1 MLILGLA
8 SMVLT
13 SCQKQED
20 VSEVTEPA
28 KTYVLADLALS
39 LPASTAPRTRM
50 TTDVTQSNGNF
61 RGIQRLSIIPFTT
74 QGKITST
81 DMPSYY
87 ESNPIV
93 STSWTVPAD
102 RVHHYQKVH
111 LMKGVASFLTYGQAA
126 AVTGGKDVNGSLIPK
141 VDGQSQTAGIMP
153 ERMAVSPANLTF
165 ELEQI
170 YKASA
175 VPAGATAIAKYLTH
189 IARAKGTITNPG
201 TEDEV
206 TVSWKDAEDAWLQL
220 LYMNFINQNDQETNI
235 MPGSARNVK
244 AFVSTLYRRLAAMN
258 YNDGTIEK
266 AIVNDILDRI
276 RNYTGEPIDGEG
288 TELKVTCEGEGTALT
303 VTRLGTYDS
312 YPNNLDL
319 PDGAAAV
326 LWDMTAEENKGAF
339 VPQTVTTLDASIN
352 TINRFAYPPEL
363 YYYSN
368 SRIKTSNTE
377 ILVNDYGRYPS
388 WSDAL
393 ANQYPY
399 DDAVVSGNTKAVA
412 IKEPLQY
419 GVAHLSAT
427 IASTSSSLADAD
439 GNLIDVEYQSKPSF
453 PVTGIIICGQRPVDF
468 EFKVKTTATGETTG
482 DELFIYDRHLNTNT
496 GGTPFYLKFGDPA
509 SSGPFETLALQNEDG
524 KDVTIMLELEN
535 RSDKNFKGEDG
546 IVYKGTKFYLTGQVK
561 LSGGSDTSVSAS
573 EKDDVKKRVFTQDH
587 TTTVT
592 MKVQTL
598 AHAYN
603 VMPNILSGRLA
614 IGVDIKLDWVGTTP
628 TTVILTGEETT
639 NGN

>member
-1 MLILGLA
+1 MLIIGLA

-50 TTDVTQSNGNF
+50 TTDVTQSNGIF
-61 RGIQRLSIIPFTT
+61 RGIQRLSIIPFTK

-87 ESNPIV
+87 ESDPIV
-93 STSWTVPAD
+93 STSWTVPED

-126 AVTGGKDVNGSLIPK
+126 AVTGKGKDVNGSLIPK
-141 VDGQSQTAGIMP
+141 VEGQSQTAGIMP

-165 ELEQI
+165 ELEKI
-170 YKASA
+170 YKEPD
-175 VPAGATAIAKYLTH
+175 VPAGATAIANYLTH
-189 IARAKGTITNPG
+189 IARAEG
-201 TEDEV
+201 
-206 TVSWKDAEDAWLQL
+206 WKDAEDAWLQL
-220 LYMNFINQNDQETNI
+220 LYMNFINQNDQKTNI
-235 MPGSARNVK
+235 LPGSARNVK
-244 AFVSTLYRRLAAMN
+244 AFVTTLYRRLAAMN

-266 AIVNDILDRI
+266 AIVNDILNRI
-276 RNYTGEPIDGEG
+276 TTG
-288 TELKVTCEGEGTALT
+288 VTYEGEGDALT
-303 VTRLGTYDS
+303 VTSLGTYDS
-312 YPNNLDL
+312 YPNDLGL

-326 LWDMTAEENKGAF
+326 LWDMTADGNKGAF
-339 VPQTVTTLDASIN
+339 VPQTVTTLDATIN

-377 ILVNDYGRYPS
+377 ILANDYKLYPQ
-388 WSDAL
+388 WTDVL
-393 ANQYPY
+393 ANLYLY
-399 DDAVVSGNTKAVA
+399 DNAVVSGDTKAVA

-427 IASTSSSLADAD
+427 IASKSSSLPDAD
-439 GNLIDVEYQSKPSF
+439 GNHIEVGATSF
-453 PVTGIIICGQRPVDF
+453 PVTGIIICGQHPVDF

-496 GGTPFYLKFGDPA
+496 GGTPFYLKFGDQA
-509 SSGPFETLALQNEDG
+509 SGPFETLALQNEDG

-561 LSGGSDTSVSAS
+561 LSESSNKS

-603 VMPNILSGRLA
+603 VMPNILSGRLE

>member
-1 MLILGLA
+1 MLIIGLA

-61 RGIQRLSIIPFTT
+61 RGIQRLSIIPFTK

-87 ESNPIV
+87 ESDPIV
-93 STSWTVPAD
+93 NNTNWTVPKNT
-102 RVHHYQKVH
+102 VHHYQKVH

-126 AVTGGKDVNGSLIPK
+126 AVTGGKDINGSLIPK
-141 VDGQSQTAGIMP
+141 VEGQSQTAGIMP

-170 YKASA
+170 YKASD
-175 VPAGATAIAKYLTH
+175 VPAGATAIANYLTH
-189 IARAKGTITNPG
+189 IARAEGKINTGTD
-201 TEDEV
+201 DEV

-235 MPGSARNVK
+235 IPGSARNVK
-244 AFVSTLYRRLAAMN
+244 AFVSTLYRRLVAMN
-258 YNDGTIEK
+258 YNDATIEK
-266 AIVNDILDRI
+266 AIVNDILNRI
-276 RNYTGEPIDGEG
+276 TTG
-288 TELKVTCEGEGTALT
+288 VTYEGEGDALT
-303 VTRLGTYDS
+303 VTSLGTYDS

-326 LWDMTAEENKGAF
+326 LWDMTAEENQGAF
-339 VPQTVTTLDASIN
+339 VPKTVTTLDAPIN

-368 SRIKTSNTE
+368 SKIKTSNTE
-377 ILVNDYGRYPS
+377 IQDNGQYPS
-388 WSDAL
+388 WAKVL
-393 ANQYPY
+393 EQYPY
-399 DDAVVSGNTKAVA
+399 DNAVVSGNTKAVA

-427 IASTSSSLADAD
+427 IASKSSSLPDAD
-439 GNLIDVEYQSKPSF
+439 GNHIEVGATSF

-509 SSGPFETLALQNEDG
+509 SGPFETLALQNEDG

-561 LSGGSDTSVSAS
+561 LSQSSDTGVSAS

-603 VMPNILSGRLA
+603 VMPNILSGRLE

>member
-1 MLILGLA
+1 M
-8 SMVLT
+8 
-13 SCQKQED
+13 
-20 VSEVTEPA
+20 TEPA

-61 RGIQRLSIIPFTT
+61 RGIQRLSIIPFTK

-87 ESNPIV
+87 ESDPIV

-165 ELEQI
+165 ELEKI
-170 YKASA
+170 YKESD
-175 VPAGATAIAKYLTH
+175 VPAGATAIANYLTH
-189 IARAKGTITNPG
+189 IARAEG
-201 TEDEV
+201 
-206 TVSWKDAEDAWLQL
+206 WKDAEDAWLQL

-266 AIVNDILDRI
+266 AIVNDIMDRI
-276 RNYTGEPIDGEG
+276 KNYTGEPIDGEG

-339 VPQTVTTLDASIN
+339 VPQTVTTLDAPIN
-352 TINRFAYPPEL
+352 TINRFAYPSEL

-377 ILVNDYGRYPS
+377 ILVNDYGKYQS

-393 ANQYPY
+393 DNQYPY
-399 DDAVVSGNTKAVA
+399 DDAVVSGDTKAVA

-468 EFKVKTTATGETTG
+468 EFKVKTTAT
-482 DELFIYDRHLNTNT
+482 DELFIYDRHL
-496 GGTPFYLKFGDPA
+496 GGSPYLKFGDPA
-509 SSGPFETLALQNEDG
+509 SGPFVTLPEIWRPGFWSFRNLGAAKRRWKGRNDYAGAEESKWQELQRRG
-524 KDVTIMLELEN
+524 WHCL
-535 RSDKNFKGEDG
+535 
-546 IVYKGTKFYLTGQVK
+546 
-561 LSGGSDTSVSAS
+561 
-573 EKDDVKKRVFTQDH
+573 
-587 TTTVT
+587 
-592 MKVQTL
+592 
-598 AHAYN
+598 
-603 VMPNILSGRLA
+603 
-614 IGVDIKLDWVGTTP
+614 
-628 TTVILTGEETT
+628 
-639 NGN
+639 

>member
-1 MLILGLA
+1 MKRMLIIGLA

-87 ESNPIV
+87 ESDPIV

-165 ELEQI
+165 ELEKI
-170 YKASA
+170 YKESD
-175 VPAGATAIAKYLTH
+175 VPAGATAIANYLTH
-189 IARAKGTITNPG
+189 IARAEG
-201 TEDEV
+201 
-206 TVSWKDAEDAWLQL
+206 WKDAEDAWLQL

-258 YNDGTIEK
+258 YVDGTIEK
-266 AIVNDILDRI
+266 AIVNDIMDRI

-288 TELKVTCEGEGTALT
+288 TELKVTYEGEGTELT
-303 VTRLGTYDS
+303 VTSLGTYDS

-326 LWDMTAEENKGAF
+326 LWDMTEGAF
-339 VPQTVTTLDASIN
+339 VPQTVTTLDALIN
-352 TINRFAYPPEL
+352 TINRFAYPSEL

-377 ILVNDYGRYPS
+377 ILVNDYGIYPS

-399 DDAVVSGNTKAVA
+399 DDAVVSGDTKAVA

-496 GGTPFYLKFGDPA
+496 NGTPFYLNFGDPA
-509 SSGPFETLALQNEDG
+509 SGPFETLALQNEDG

-535 RSDKNFKGEDG
+535 QSGKNFKGEDG
-546 IVYKGTKFYLTGQVK
+546 IVYKGTKFYLTGIIK
-561 LSGGSDTSVSAS
+561 LSESSDTSVSAS

-587 TTTVT
+587 TTTVKMT
-592 MKVQTL
+592 VQTL

-603 VMPNILSGRLA
+603 VMPNILSGRLE

>member
-1 MLILGLA
+1 MLIIGLA

-13 SCQKQED
+13 TCQKQED

-50 TTDVTQSNGNF
+50 TTDVTQSNGIF
-61 RGIQRLSIIPFTT
+61 RGIQRLSIIPFTK

-87 ESNPIV
+87 ESEPIV
-93 STSWTVPAD
+93 NNANWTVPENT
-102 RVHHYQKVH
+102 VHHYQKVH

-141 VDGQSQTAGIMP
+141 VEGQSQTAGIMP

-165 ELEQI
+165 ELEKIYNKEQI
-170 YKASA
+170 
-175 VPAGATAIAKYLTH
+175 PAGATAIANYLTH

-220 LYMNFINQNDQETNI
+220 LYTNFINQNDLGTNII
-235 MPGSARNVK
+235 MPGSAKNVK

-258 YNDGTIEK
+258 YVDGTIEK

-276 RNYTGEPIDGEG
+276 ENYTGEPIDGEG
-288 TELKVTCEGEGTALT
+288 TELKVTCEGEGTELT
-303 VTRLGTYDS
+303 VKSLGTYDR
-312 YPNNLDL
+312 YPNDLDL

-326 LWDMTAEENKGAF
+326 RWDMTEGAF
-339 VPQTVTTLDASIN
+339 VPQTVTTLDAPIN

-427 IASTSSSLADAD
+427 IASKSSSLPDAD

-482 DELFIYDRHLNTNT
+482 DELFIYDRHL
-496 GGTPFYLKFGDPA
+496 GGSPYLKFGDPV
-509 SSGPFETLALQNEDG
+509 SGPFETLALQNEDEE
-524 KDVTIMLELEN
+524 DVTIMLELEN
-535 RSDKNFKGEDG
+535 QSGKNFKGEDG

-561 LSGGSDTSVSAS
+561 LSGGSDTGVSES
-573 EKDDVKKRVFTQDH
+573 ERDDVKKRVFTQDH

>member
-50 TTDVTQSNGNF
+50 TTDVTQSNGIF
-61 RGIQRLSIIPFTT
+61 RGIQRLSIIPFTK

-165 ELEQI
+165 ELEKI
-170 YKASA
+170 YKESD
-175 VPAGATAIAKYLTH
+175 VPAGATAIANYLTH
-189 IARAKGTITNPG
+189 IARAEG
-201 TEDEV
+201 
-206 TVSWKDAEDAWLQL
+206 WKDAEDAWLQL
-220 LYMNFINQNDQETNI
+220 LYMNFINQNDLGTNII

-266 AIVNDILDRI
+266 AIVNDIMDRI
-276 RNYTGEPIDGEG
+276 KNYTGEPIDGEG
-288 TELKVTCEGEGTALT
+288 TELKVTCEGEGDALK
-303 VTRLGTYDS
+303 VTSLGTYDS
-312 YPNNLDL
+312 YPNNLGL

-326 LWDMTAEENKGAF
+326 LWVMTAEENKGAF
-339 VPQTVTTLDASIN
+339 VPQTVTTLDATIN
-352 TINRFAYPPEL
+352 TITRFAYPPEL

-427 IASTSSSLADAD
+427 IASTSSSLRDAD
-439 GNLIDVEYQSKPSF
+439 GNLIEVGSTSF

-535 RSDKNFKGEDG
+535 QSGKNFKGEDG
-546 IVYKGTKFYLTGQVK
+546 IVYKETKFYLTGQVK
-561 LSGGSDTSVSAS
+561 LSEGSDTGVSAS
-573 EKDDVKKRVFTQDH
+573 EKEDVKKRVFTQDH
-587 TTTVT
+587 TTTVKMT
-592 MKVQTL
+592 VQTL

-603 VMPNILSGRLA
+603 VMPNVLSGRLA

>member
-1 MLILGLA
+1 MLIIGLA

-61 RGIQRLSIIPFTT
+61 RGIQRLSIIPFTK

-87 ESNPIV
+87 ESEPIV
-93 STSWTVPAD
+93 STSWTVPENT
-102 RVHHYQKVH
+102 VHHYQKVH

-126 AVTGGKDVNGSLIPK
+126 AVTGGKAVNGSLIPK

-165 ELEQI
+165 ELEKI
-170 YKASA
+170 YKESD
-175 VPAGATAIAKYLTH
+175 VPAGATAIANYLTH
-189 IARAKGTITNPG
+189 IARAEGKITNPETG
-201 TEDEV
+201 GEQ
-206 TVSWKDAEDAWLQL
+206 TVSWKDANDAWLQL
-220 LYMNFINQNDQETNI
+220 LYMNFINQNDLGTNII

-244 AFVSTLYRRLAAMN
+244 AFVSTLYRRLFAMN
-258 YNDGTIEK
+258 YVDGTIEK
-266 AIVNDILDRI
+266 AIVNDILNRI
-276 RNYTGEPIDGEG
+276 TTG
-288 TELKVTCEGEGTALT
+288 VTCEGVGTELT
-303 VTRLGTYDS
+303 VTSLGTYDS
-312 YPNNLDL
+312 YPNDLDL

-326 LWDMTAEENKGAF
+326 LWDMTAEDNQDAF
-339 VPQTVTTLDASIN
+339 VPKTVTTLDAPIN
-352 TINRFAYPPEL
+352 TINRFTYPPEL

-377 ILVNDYGRYPS
+377 ILVNDYGNKS
-388 WSDAL
+388 WTDVL
-393 ANQYPY
+393 DNLYLY
-399 DDAVVSGNTKAVA
+399 DDAVVSGDTKAVA

-427 IASTSSSLADAD
+427 IASTSNSLRDAD

-482 DELFIYDRHLNTNT
+482 DPLFIYDRHLNTNT
-496 GGTPFYLKFGDPA
+496 NGTPFYLKFGAPA
-509 SSGPFETLALQNEDG
+509 SGPFETLALQNEDG

-535 RSDKNFKGEDG
+535 QSGKNFKGEDG
-546 IVYKGTKFYLTGQVK
+546 IVYNGTKFYLTGIIK
-561 LSGGSDTSVSAS
+561 LSESSNKS
-573 EKDDVKKRVFTQDH
+573 EKEDVNKRVFTQDH

-603 VMPNILSGRLA
+603 VMPNILSGRLE

>member
-1 MLILGLA
+1 MLIIGLA

-50 TTDVTQSNGNF
+50 TTDVTQSNGIF
-61 RGIQRLSIIPFTT
+61 RGIQRLSIIPFTK

-87 ESNPIV
+87 ESEPIV
-93 STSWTVPAD
+93 NNANWTVPENT
-102 RVHHYQKVH
+102 VHHYQKVH

-141 VDGQSQTAGIMP
+141 VEGQSQTAGIMP

-165 ELEQI
+165 ELEKI
-170 YKASA
+170 YKESD
-175 VPAGATAIAKYLTH
+175 VPAGATAIANYLTH
-189 IARAKGTITNPG
+189 IARAEGKITNPETG
-201 TEDEV
+201 GEE
-206 TVSWKDAEDAWLQL
+206 TVSWKDANDAWLQL

-244 AFVSTLYRRLAAMN
+244 AFVSTLYRRLALMN
-258 YNDGTIEK
+258 YNDATIEK
-266 AIVNDILDRI
+266 AIVNDILNRI
-276 RNYTGEPIDGEG
+276 TTG
-288 TELKVTCEGEGTALT
+288 VTYEGEGDALT
-303 VTRLGTYDS
+303 VTSLGTYDS

-339 VPQTVTTLDASIN
+339 VPKTVTTLDATIN

-377 ILVNDYGRYPS
+377 ILESDYGTYQS

-399 DDAVVSGNTKAVA
+399 DDAVVSGDTKAVA

-427 IASTSSSLADAD
+427 IASASTSSSLPDAD

-482 DELFIYDRHLNTNT
+482 DELFIYDRHL
-496 GGTPFYLKFGDPA
+496 GGSPYLKFGDPA
-509 SSGPFETLALQNEDG
+509 SGPFETLALQNEDG

-535 RSDKNFKGEDG
+535 QSGKNFKGEDG
-546 IVYKGTKFYLTGQVK
+546 IVYNGTKFYLTGQVK

-603 VMPNILSGRLA
+603 VMPNILSGRLE

>member
-1 MLILGLA
+1 MKRMLIIGLA

-50 TTDVTQSNGNF
+50 TTDVTQSNGIF
-61 RGIQRLSIIPFTT
+61 RGIQRLSIIPFTK

-87 ESNPIV
+87 ESDPIV
-93 STSWTVPAD
+93 NNTNWTVPENT
-102 RVHHYQKVH
+102 VHHYQKVH

-141 VDGQSQTAGIMP
+141 VEGQSQTAGIMP

-165 ELEQI
+165 ELEKI
-170 YKASA
+170 YKEEQI
-175 VPAGATAIAKYLTH
+175 PAGATAIANYLTH
-189 IARAKGTITNPG
+189 IARAEGKITNPETG
-201 TEDEV
+201 GEE
-206 TVSWKDAEDAWLQL
+206 TVSWKDANDAWLQL
-220 LYMNFINQNDQETNI
+220 LYMNFINQNDLGTNII

-244 AFVSTLYRRLAAMN
+244 AFVSTLYRRLALMN
-258 YNDGTIEK
+258 YNDATIEK
-266 AIVNDILDRI
+266 AIVNDIMDRI
-276 RNYTGEPIDGEG
+276 KNYTG
-288 TELKVTCEGEGTALT
+288 VTCEGEGDALK
-303 VTRLGTYDS
+303 VTSLGTYDS

-339 VPQTVTTLDASIN
+339 VPQTVTTLDAPIN

-377 ILVNDYGRYPS
+377 ILANDYKLYPQ
-388 WSDAL
+388 WTDVL
-393 ANQYPY
+393 ANLYPY
-399 DDAVVSGNTKAVA
+399 GDAVVSGNTKAVA

-427 IASTSSSLADAD
+427 IASKSSSLPDAD
-439 GNLIDVEYQSKPSF
+439 GNHIEVGATSF

-468 EFKVKTTATGETTG
+468 EFKVKTTAT
-482 DELFIYDRHLNTNT
+482 ELFIYDRHL
-496 GGTPFYLKFGDPA
+496 GGSPYLKFGDPA
-509 SSGPFETLALQNEDG
+509 SGPFETLALQNEDG

-535 RSDKNFKGEDG
+535 QSGKNFKGEDG
-546 IVYKGTKFYLTGQVK
+546 IVYKGTKFYLIGQVK
-561 LSGGSDTSVSAS
+561 LSGGSDTGVSES
-573 EKDDVKKRVFTQDH
+573 EKEDVKKRVFTQDH

-603 VMPNILSGRLA
+603 VMPNVLSGRLE

-628 TTVILTGEETT
+628 TTVILTGDETT

>member
-1 MLILGLA
+1 MLIIGLA

-13 SCQKQED
+13 SCQKQDD

-50 TTDVTQSNGNF
+50 TTDVTQSNGIF
-61 RGIQRLSIIPFTT
+61 RGIQRLSIIPFTK

-87 ESNPIV
+87 ESDPIV
-93 STSWTVPAD
+93 STSWTVPED

-126 AVTGGKDVNGSLIPK
+126 AVTGGKDINGSLIPK
-141 VDGQSQTAGIMP
+141 VEGQSQTAGIMP

-165 ELEQI
+165 ELEKI
-170 YKASA
+170 YKESD
-175 VPAGATAIAKYLTH
+175 VPAGATAIANYLTH
-189 IARAKGTITNPG
+189 IARAEG
-201 TEDEV
+201 
-206 TVSWKDAEDAWLQL
+206 WKDANDAWLQL
-220 LYMNFINQNDQETNI
+220 LYMNFINQNDQKTNI
-235 MPGSARNVK
+235 LPGSARNVK
-244 AFVSTLYRRLAAMN
+244 AFVTTLYRRLAAMN

-266 AIVNDILDRI
+266 AIVNDIMDRI
-276 RNYTGEPIDGEG
+276 KNYTG
-288 TELKVTCEGEGTALT
+288 VTCEGEGDALK
-303 VTRLGTYDS
+303 VTSLGTYDS

-326 LWDMTAEENKGAF
+326 LWDMTAEENQGAF
-339 VPQTVTTLDASIN
+339 VPKTVTTLDAPIN

-377 ILVNDYGRYPS
+377 ILANDYKLYPQ
-388 WSDAL
+388 WTDVL
-393 ANQYPY
+393 DNLYPY
-399 DDAVVSGNTKAVA
+399 GDAVVSGNTKAVA

-427 IASTSSSLADAD
+427 IASKSSSLPDAD

-509 SSGPFETLALQNEDG
+509 SGPFETLALQNEDG

-573 EKDDVKKRVFTQDH
+573 EKEDVKKRVFTQDH

-603 VMPNILSGRLA
+603 VMPNILSGRLE

>member
-50 TTDVTQSNGNF
+50 TTDVTQSNGIF
-61 RGIQRLSIIPFTT
+61 RGIQRLSIIPFTK

-126 AVTGGKDVNGSLIPK
+126 AVTGGKAVNGSLIPK

-165 ELEQI
+165 ELEKI
-170 YKASA
+170 YKESD
-175 VPAGATAIAKYLTH
+175 VPAGATAIANYLTH
-189 IARAKGTITNPG
+189 IARAEG
-201 TEDEV
+201 
-206 TVSWKDAEDAWLQL
+206 WKDAEDAWLQL
-220 LYMNFINQNDQETNI
+220 LYMNFINQNDLGTNII

-266 AIVNDILDRI
+266 AIVNDIMDRI
-276 RNYTGEPIDGEG
+276 KNYTGEPIDGEG
-288 TELKVTCEGEGTALT
+288 TELKVTCEGEGDALK
-303 VTRLGTYDS
+303 VTSLGTYDS
-312 YPNNLDL
+312 YPNNLGL

-326 LWDMTAEENKGAF
+326 LWVMTAEENKGAF
-339 VPQTVTTLDASIN
+339 VPQTVTTLDATIN
-352 TINRFAYPPEL
+352 TITRFAYPPEL

-427 IASTSSSLADAD
+427 IASTSSSLRDAD
-439 GNLIDVEYQSKPSF
+439 GNLIEVGSTSF

-535 RSDKNFKGEDG
+535 QSGKNFKGEDG
-546 IVYKGTKFYLTGQVK
+546 IVYKETKFYLTGQVK
-561 LSGGSDTSVSAS
+561 LSEGSDTGVSAS
-573 EKDDVKKRVFTQDH
+573 EKEDVKKRVFTQDH
-587 TTTVT
+587 TTTVKMT
-592 MKVQTL
+592 VQTL

-603 VMPNILSGRLA
+603 VMPNVLSGRLA

>member
-1 MLILGLA
+1 
-8 SMVLT
+8 MVLT

-50 TTDVTQSNGNF
+50 TTDVTQSNGIF
-61 RGIQRLSIIPFTT
+61 RGIQRLSIIPFTK

-165 ELEQI
+165 ELEKI
-170 YKASA
+170 YKESD
-175 VPAGATAIAKYLTH
+175 VPAGATAIANYLTH
-189 IARAKGTITNPG
+189 IARAEG
-201 TEDEV
+201 
-206 TVSWKDAEDAWLQL
+206 WKDAEDAWLQL
-220 LYMNFINQNDQETNI
+220 LYMNFINQNDLGTNII

-266 AIVNDILDRI
+266 AIVNDIMDRI
-276 RNYTGEPIDGEG
+276 KNYTGEPIDGEG
-288 TELKVTCEGEGTALT
+288 TELKVTCEGEGDALK
-303 VTRLGTYDS
+303 VTSLGTYDS
-312 YPNNLDL
+312 YPNNLGL

-326 LWDMTAEENKGAF
+326 LWVMTAEENKGAF
-339 VPQTVTTLDASIN
+339 VPQTVTTLDATIN
-352 TINRFAYPPEL
+352 TITRFAYPPEL

-427 IASTSSSLADAD
+427 IASTSSSLRDAD
-439 GNLIDVEYQSKPSF
+439 GNLIEVGSTSF

-535 RSDKNFKGEDG
+535 QSGKNFKGEDG
-546 IVYKGTKFYLTGQVK
+546 IVYKETKFYLTGQVK
-561 LSGGSDTSVSAS
+561 LSEGSDTGVSAS
-573 EKDDVKKRVFTQDH
+573 EKEDVKKRVFTQDH
-587 TTTVT
+587 TTTVKMT
-592 MKVQTL
+592 VQTL

-603 VMPNILSGRLA
+603 VMPNVLSGRLA

>member
-1 MLILGLA
+1 MLIIGLA

-50 TTDVTQSNGNF
+50 TTEVTQTNGNF

-87 ESNPIV
+87 ESEPIV
-93 STSWTVPAD
+93 STSWTVPD
-102 RVHHYQKVH
+102 NTVHHYQKVH

-126 AVTGGKDVNGSLIPK
+126 AVMGGKDVNGSLIPK
-141 VDGQSQTAGIMP
+141 VEGQSQTAGIMP

-165 ELEQI
+165 ELEKI
-170 YKASA
+170 YKESD
-175 VPAGATAIAKYLTH
+175 VPAGATAIANYLTH
-189 IARAKGTITNPG
+189 IARAEGKINPG

-206 TVSWKDAEDAWLQL
+206 TVSWKDANDAWLQL
-220 LYMNFINQNDQETNI
+220 LYTNFINQNDLGTNII

-258 YNDGTIEK
+258 YNDATIEK
-266 AIVNDILDRI
+266 AIVNDILNRI
-276 RNYTGEPIDGEG
+276 TTG
-288 TELKVTCEGEGTALT
+288 VTYEGEGDALT
-303 VTRLGTYDS
+303 VTSLGTYDS
-312 YPNNLDL
+312 YPNDLDL

-326 LWDMTAEENKGAF
+326 LWDMTADGNKGAF

-377 ILVNDYGRYPS
+377 ILESDYGTYQS

-399 DDAVVSGNTKAVA
+399 DDAVVSGDTKAVA

-439 GNLIDVEYQSKPSF
+439 GNHIEVGATSF

-482 DELFIYDRHLNTNT
+482 DELFIYDRHL
-496 GGTPFYLKFGDPA
+496 GGSPYLKFGDSA
-509 SSGPFETLALQNEDG
+509 SGPFETLALQNEDG

-535 RSDKNFKGEDG
+535 QSDKNFKGEDG

-603 VMPNILSGRLA
+603 VMPNVLSGRLE

>member
-1 MLILGLA
+1 MLIIGLA

-50 TTDVTQSNGNF
+50 TSEVTQTNGIF
-61 RGIQRLSIIPFTT
+61 RGIQRLSIIPFTK

-87 ESNPIV
+87 ESEPIV
-93 STSWTVPAD
+93 NNTNWTVPENT
-102 RVHHYQKVH
+102 VHHYQKVH

-141 VDGQSQTAGIMP
+141 VEGQSQTAGIMP

-175 VPAGATAIAKYLTH
+175 VPTGATAIANYLTH
-189 IARAKGTITNPG
+189 IARAEGKITVPETG
-201 TEDEV
+201 GEE

-258 YNDGTIEK
+258 YNDATIEK
-266 AIVNDILDRI
+266 AIVNDIMDRI
-276 RNYTGEPIDGEG
+276 KNYTG
-288 TELKVTCEGEGTALT
+288 VTCGGEGTALT
-303 VTRLGTYDS
+303 VTSLGTYDS

-326 LWDMTAEENKGAF
+326 LWDMTAEENQGAF
-339 VPQTVTTLDASIN
+339 VPKTVTTLDAPIN

-377 ILVNDYGRYPS
+377 ILANDYKLYPQ
-388 WSDAL
+388 WTDVL
-393 ANQYPY
+393 DNLYPY
-399 DDAVVSGNTKAVA
+399 GDAVVSGNTKAVA

-427 IASTSSSLADAD
+427 IASTSSSLPDAD
-439 GNLIDVEYQSKPSF
+439 GNLIEVGATSF

-509 SSGPFETLALQNEDG
+509 SGPFETLALQNEDG

-573 EKDDVKKRVFTQDH
+573 EKEDVKKRVFTQDH

-603 VMPNILSGRLA
+603 VMPNILSGRLE

>member
-1 MLILGLA
+1 MLIIGLA

-50 TTDVTQSNGNF
+50 TTEVTQTNGNF

-87 ESNPIV
+87 ESEPIV
-93 STSWTVPAD
+93 STSWTVPD
-102 RVHHYQKVH
+102 NTVHHYQKVH

-126 AVTGGKDVNGSLIPK
+126 AVMGGKDVNGSLIPK
-141 VDGQSQTAGIMP
+141 VEGQSQTAGIMP

-165 ELEQI
+165 ELEKI
-170 YKASA
+170 YKESD
-175 VPAGATAIAKYLTH
+175 VPAGATAIANYLTH
-189 IARAKGTITNPG
+189 IARAEGKINPG

-206 TVSWKDAEDAWLQL
+206 TVSWKDANDAWLQL
-220 LYMNFINQNDQETNI
+220 LYTNFINQNDLGTNII

-244 AFVSTLYRRLAAMN
+244 AFVSILYRRLAAMN
-258 YNDGTIEK
+258 YNDATIEK
-266 AIVNDILDRI
+266 AIVNDILNRI
-276 RNYTGEPIDGEG
+276 TTG
-288 TELKVTCEGEGTALT
+288 VTYEGEGDALT
-303 VTRLGTYDS
+303 VTSLGTYDS
-312 YPNNLDL
+312 YPNDLDL

-326 LWDMTAEENKGAF
+326 LWDMTADGNKGAF
-339 VPQTVTTLDASIN
+339 VPQTVTTLDAPIN

-393 ANQYPY
+393 AIQYPY
-399 DDAVVSGNTKAVA
+399 DDAVVSGDTKAVA

-439 GNLIDVEYQSKPSF
+439 GNLIEVGATSF

-482 DELFIYDRHLNTNT
+482 DELFIYDRHL
-496 GGTPFYLKFGDPA
+496 GGSPYLKFGDSA
-509 SSGPFETLALQNEDG
+509 SGPFETLALQNEDG

-535 RSDKNFKGEDG
+535 QSDKNFKGEDG

-603 VMPNILSGRLA
+603 VMPNVLSGRLA

>member
-1 MLILGLA
+1 MLIIGLA

-61 RGIQRLSIIPFTT
+61 RGIQRLSIIPFTK

-87 ESNPIV
+87 ESEPIV
-93 STSWTVPAD
+93 NNANWTVPENT
-102 RVHHYQKVH
+102 VHHYQKVH

-126 AVTGGKDVNGSLIPK
+126 AVTGGKDIDGSLIPK
-141 VDGQSQTAGIMP
+141 VEGQSQTAGIMP

-165 ELEQI
+165 ELEKI
-170 YKASA
+170 YKEEQI
-175 VPAGATAIAKYLTH
+175 PAGATAIANYLTH
-189 IARAKGTITNPG
+189 IARAEGKINPG

-206 TVSWKDAEDAWLQL
+206 TVSWKDANDAWLQL
-220 LYMNFINQNDQETNI
+220 LYMNFIYQNDQETNI

-258 YNDGTIEK
+258 YVDGTIEK
-266 AIVNDILDRI
+266 AIVDNILDRI
-276 RNYTGEPIDGEG
+276 TTG
-288 TELKVTCEGEGTALT
+288 VTCEGVGTELM
-303 VTRLGTYDS
+303 VTSLGTYDS

-339 VPQTVTTLDASIN
+339 VPQTVTTLDATIN

-377 ILVNDYGRYPS
+377 ILVNDYGKYPS

-393 ANQYPY
+393 AIQYPY

-427 IASTSSSLADAD
+427 IASTSNSLPDAD
-439 GNLIDVEYQSKPSF
+439 GNLIEVGATSF

-496 GGTPFYLKFGDPA
+496 NGTPFYLKFGDPA
-509 SSGPFETLALQNEDG
+509 SGPFETLALQNEDG

-535 RSDKNFKGEDG
+535 QSGKNFKGEDG

-561 LSGGSDTSVSAS
+561 LSGGSDTGVSES

-603 VMPNILSGRLA
+603 VMPNILSGRLE

>member
-1 MLILGLA
+1 MLIIGLA

-50 TTDVTQSNGNF
+50 TTDVTQSNGIF
-61 RGIQRLSIIPFTT
+61 RGIQRLSIIPFTK

-87 ESNPIV
+87 ESDPIV
-93 STSWTVPAD
+93 STSWTVPED

-126 AVTGGKDVNGSLIPK
+126 AVTGGKDINGSLIPK
-141 VDGQSQTAGIMP
+141 VEGQSQTAGIMP

-165 ELEQI
+165 ELEKI
-170 YKASA
+170 YKESD
-175 VPAGATAIAKYLTH
+175 VPAGATAIANYLTH
-189 IARAKGTITNPG
+189 IARAEG
-201 TEDEV
+201 
-206 TVSWKDAEDAWLQL
+206 WKDANDAWLQL
-220 LYMNFINQNDQETNI
+220 LYMNFINQNDQKTNI
-235 MPGSARNVK
+235 LPGSARNVK
-244 AFVSTLYRRLAAMN
+244 AFVTTLYRRLAAMN

-266 AIVNDILDRI
+266 AIVNDIMDRI
-276 RNYTGEPIDGEG
+276 KNYTG
-288 TELKVTCEGEGTALT
+288 VTCEGEGDALK
-303 VTRLGTYDS
+303 VTSLGTYDS

-326 LWDMTAEENKGAF
+326 HLPDGAAAVLWDMTAEENQRAF
-339 VPQTVTTLDASIN
+339 VPQTVTTLDAPIN

-377 ILVNDYGRYPS
+377 IQDYGTDQS
-388 WSDAL
+388 WSDVL
-393 ANQYPY
+393 ANLYPY
-399 DDAVVSGNTKAVA
+399 DDAVVSGDTKAVA

-427 IASTSSSLADAD
+427 IASTSSSLRDAD

-468 EFKVKTTATGETTG
+468 EFKVKTTATATGGATG
-482 DELFIYDRHLNTNT
+482 DELFIYDRHF
-496 GGTPFYLKFGDPA
+496 GGSPYLKFGDPA
-509 SSGPFETLALQNEDG
+509 SGPFETLALQNEDG

-535 RSDKNFKGEDG
+535 QSGKNFKGEDG
-546 IVYKGTKFYLTGQVK
+546 IVYNGTKFYLTGIIK
-561 LSGGSDTSVSAS
+561 LSESSNKS
-573 EKDDVKKRVFTQDH
+573 EKKDVNKRVFTQDH
-587 TTTVT
+587 TTTVKMT
-592 MKVQTL
+592 VQTL

-603 VMPNILSGRLA
+603 VMPNILSGRLE

>member
-1 MLILGLA
+1 
-8 SMVLT
+8 MVLT

-61 RGIQRLSIIPFTT
+61 RGIQRLSIIPFTK

-87 ESNPIV
+87 ESDPIV
-93 STSWTVPAD
+93 STSWTVPED

-126 AVTGGKDVNGSLIPK
+126 AVTDEKDVNGSLIPK
-141 VDGQSQTAGIMP
+141 VEGQSQTAGIMP

-165 ELEQI
+165 ELEKI
-170 YKASA
+170 YKESD
-175 VPAGATAIAKYLTH
+175 VPTGATAIANYLTH
-189 IARAKGTITNPG
+189 IARAEGKINPD
-201 TEDEV
+201 TEDEE
-206 TVSWKDAEDAWLQL
+206 TISWKDANDAWLQL

-244 AFVSTLYRRLAAMN
+244 AFVTTLYRRLAAMN
-258 YNDGTIEK
+258 YVDGTIEK

-276 RNYTGEPIDGEG
+276 RNYTGVTYEGEG
-288 TELKVTCEGEGTALT
+288 TELT
-303 VTRLGTYDS
+303 VTSLGTNDS

-326 LWDMTAEENKGAF
+326 LWVMTAEENKGAF
-339 VPQTVTTLDASIN
+339 VPQTVTTLDAPIN

-377 ILVNDYGRYPS
+377 ILVNDYGKYQS

-393 ANQYPY
+393 ENQYHY
-399 DDAVVSGNTKAVA
+399 DNAVVGGDTKAVA

-427 IASTSSSLADAD
+427 IASKSSSLPD
-439 GNLIDVEYQSKPSF
+439 SPS
-453 PVTGIIICGQRPVDF
+453 Q
-468 EFKVKTTATGETTG
+468 
-482 DELFIYDRHLNTNT
+482 
-496 GGTPFYLKFGDPA
+496 A
-509 SSGPFETLALQNEDG
+509 SSSVDSTLWISNS
-524 KDVTIMLELEN
+524 
-535 RSDKNFKGEDG
+535 RSRRR
-546 IVYKGTKFYLTGQVK
+546 QRVK
-561 LSGGSDTSVSAS
+561 LRAMNCLY
-573 EKDDVKKRVFTQDH
+573 
-587 TTTVT
+587 TT
-592 MKVQTL
+592 
-598 AHAYN
+598 
-603 VMPNILSGRLA
+603 
-614 IGVDIKLDWVGTTP
+614 DI
-628 TTVILTGEETT
+628 
-639 NGN
+639 

>member
-1 MLILGLA
+1 MLIIGLA

-61 RGIQRLSIIPFTT
+61 RGIQRLSIIPFTK

-87 ESNPIV
+87 ESEPIV
-93 STSWTVPAD
+93 NNANWTVPENT
-102 RVHHYQKVH
+102 VHHYQKVH

-126 AVTGGKDVNGSLIPK
+126 AVTGEGKDVNGSLIPK
-141 VDGQSQTAGIMP
+141 VEGQSQTAGIMP

-165 ELEQI
+165 ELEKIYNKEQI
-170 YKASA
+170 
-175 VPAGATAIAKYLTH
+175 PAGATAIADYLTH

-244 AFVSTLYRRLAAMN
+244 AFVSTLYRRLALMN
-258 YNDGTIEK
+258 YNDATIEK
-266 AIVNDILDRI
+266 AIVNDILNRI
-276 RNYTGEPIDGEG
+276 TTG
-288 TELKVTCEGEGTALT
+288 VTYEGEGDALT
-303 VTRLGTYDS
+303 VTSLGTYDS
-312 YPNNLDL
+312 YPNDLGL

-326 LWDMTAEENKGAF
+326 LWDMTAEENQGAF
-339 VPQTVTTLDASIN
+339 VPQTVTTLDATIN

-377 ILVNDYGRYPS
+377 ILANDYKLYPQ
-388 WSDAL
+388 WTDVL
-393 ANQYPY
+393 ANLYLY
-399 DDAVVSGNTKAVA
+399 DGVVGGDTKAVA

-427 IASTSSSLADAD
+427 IASKSSSLPDAD
-439 GNLIDVEYQSKPSF
+439 GNHIEVGATSF

-509 SSGPFETLALQNEDG
+509 SGPFETLALQNEDG

-561 LSGGSDTSVSAS
+561 LSQSSDTGLSAS

-603 VMPNILSGRLA
+603 VMPNILSGRLE

>member
-1 MLILGLA
+1 
-8 SMVLT
+8 MVLT

-61 RGIQRLSIIPFTT
+61 RGIQRLSIIPFTK

-87 ESNPIV
+87 ESEPIV
-93 STSWTVPAD
+93 NNANWTVPENT
-102 RVHHYQKVH
+102 VHHYQKVH

-126 AVTGGKDVNGSLIPK
+126 AVTGEGKDVNGSLIPK
-141 VDGQSQTAGIMP
+141 VEGQSQTAGIMP

-165 ELEQI
+165 ELEKIYNKEQI
-170 YKASA
+170 
-175 VPAGATAIAKYLTH
+175 PAGATAIADYLTH

-244 AFVSTLYRRLAAMN
+244 AFVSTLYRRLALMN
-258 YNDGTIEK
+258 YNDATIEK
-266 AIVNDILDRI
+266 AIVNDILNRI
-276 RNYTGEPIDGEG
+276 TTG
-288 TELKVTCEGEGTALT
+288 VTYEGEGDALT
-303 VTRLGTYDS
+303 VTSLGTYDS
-312 YPNNLDL
+312 YPNDLGL

-326 LWDMTAEENKGAF
+326 LWDMTAEENQGAF
-339 VPQTVTTLDASIN
+339 VPQTVTTLDATIN

-377 ILVNDYGRYPS
+377 ILANDYKLYPQ
-388 WSDAL
+388 WTDVL
-393 ANQYPY
+393 ANLYLY
-399 DDAVVSGNTKAVA
+399 DGVVGGDTKAVA

-427 IASTSSSLADAD
+427 IASKSSSLPDAD
-439 GNLIDVEYQSKPSF
+439 GNHIEVGATSF

-509 SSGPFETLALQNEDG
+509 SGPFETLALQNEDG

-561 LSGGSDTSVSAS
+561 LSQSSDTGLSAS

-603 VMPNILSGRLA
+603 VMPNILSGRLE

>member
-1 MLILGLA
+1 MLIIGLA

-50 TTDVTQSNGNF
+50 TTDVTQSNGIF
-61 RGIQRLSIIPFTT
+61 RGIQRLSIIPFTK
-74 QGKITST
+74 QGTITST

-87 ESNPIV
+87 ESEPIV
-93 STSWTVPAD
+93 NNANWTVPENT
-102 RVHHYQKVH
+102 VHHYQKVH

-126 AVTGGKDVNGSLIPK
+126 AVTGGKDINGSLIPK
-141 VDGQSQTAGIMP
+141 VEGQSQTAGIMP

-165 ELEQI
+165 ELEKIYNKEQI
-170 YKASA
+170 
-175 VPAGATAIAKYLTH
+175 PAGATAIADYLTH

-206 TVSWKDAEDAWLQL
+206 TVSWKDANDAWLQL

-235 MPGSARNVK
+235 IPGSAKNVK
-244 AFVSTLYRRLAAMN
+244 AFVTTLYRRLALMN
-258 YNDGTIEK
+258 YNDATIEM
-266 AIVNDILDRI
+266 AIVNDIMDRI
-276 RNYTGEPIDGEG
+276 KNYTGEPIDGEG
-288 TELKVTCEGEGTALT
+288 TELKVTCEGEGDALK
-303 VTRLGTYDS
+303 VTSLGTYDS
-312 YPNNLDL
+312 YPNDLDL

-326 LWDMTAEENKGAF
+326 LWDMTAEENKRAF
-339 VPQTVTTLDASIN
+339 VPQTVTTLDAPIN
-352 TINRFAYPPEL
+352 TINRFVYPPEL

-377 ILVNDYGRYPS
+377 ILESDYGKYSS

-393 ANQYPY
+393 YNQYPY
-399 DDAVVSGNTKAVA
+399 DNAVVSGDTKAVA

-427 IASTSSSLADAD
+427 IASKSSSLPDAD
-439 GNLIDVEYQSKPSF
+439 GNHIEVGATSF
-453 PVTGIIICGQRPVDF
+453 PVTGIIICGQHPVDF

-482 DELFIYDRHLNTNT
+482 DELFIYDRHL
-496 GGTPFYLKFGDPA
+496 GGSPYLKFGDPA
-509 SSGPFETLALQNEDG
+509 SGPFETLALQNEDG

-546 IVYKGTKFYLTGQVK
+546 IVYNGTKFYLTGQVK
-561 LSGGSDTSVSAS
+561 LSGGSDTGVSES
-573 EKDDVKKRVFTQDH
+573 ERDDVKKRVFTQDH
-587 TTTVT
+587 TTTVKMT
-592 MKVQTL
+592 VQTL

-603 VMPNILSGRLA
+603 VMPNILSGRLE

>member
-1 MLILGLA
+1 MLIIGLA

-61 RGIQRLSIIPFTT
+61 RGIQRLSIIPFTK

-81 DMPSYY
+81 DMPSFY
-87 ESNPIV
+87 ESEPIV
-93 STSWTVPAD
+93 NNANWTVPENT
-102 RVHHYQKVH
+102 VHHYQKVH

-126 AVTGGKDVNGSLIPK
+126 AVTGGKDINGSLIPK
-141 VDGQSQTAGIMP
+141 VEGQSQTAGIMP

-165 ELEQI
+165 ELEKI
-170 YKASA
+170 YKEEQI
-175 VPAGATAIAKYLTH
+175 PEGATAIANYLTH
-189 IARAKGTITNPG
+189 IARAEGKITNPETG
-201 TEDEV
+201 GEETF
-206 TVSWKDAEDAWLQL
+206 SWKDANDAWLQL

-258 YNDGTIEK
+258 YVDGTIEK
-266 AIVNDILDRI
+266 AIVDNILDRI
-276 RNYTGEPIDGEG
+276 TTG
-288 TELKVTCEGEGTALT
+288 VTCEGVGTELM
-303 VTRLGTYDS
+303 VTSLGTYDS

-326 LWDMTAEENKGAF
+326 LWDMTAKENKGAF
-339 VPQTVTTLDASIN
+339 VPQTVTTLDAPIN

-377 ILVNDYGRYPS
+377 ILVNDYGKYS
-388 WSDAL
+388 LWSDAL
-393 ANQYPY
+393 AIQYPY

-427 IASTSSSLADAD
+427 IASKSSSLPDAD

-482 DELFIYDRHLNTNT
+482 DELFIYDRHLNTN
-496 GGTPFYLKFGDPA
+496 GTPFYLKFGDPA
-509 SSGPFETLALQNEDG
+509 SGPFETLALQNEDG

-535 RSDKNFKGEDG
+535 QSGKNFKGEDG

-561 LSGGSDTSVSAS
+561 LSGGSDTGVSES

-603 VMPNILSGRLA
+603 VMPNILSGRLE

>member
-1 MLILGLA
+1 MLIIGLA

-50 TTDVTQSNGNF
+50 TTDVTQSNGIF
-61 RGIQRLSIIPFTT
+61 RGIQRLSIIPFTK

-87 ESNPIV
+87 ESEPIV
-93 STSWTVPAD
+93 NNANWTVPENT
-102 RVHHYQKVH
+102 VHHYQKVH
-111 LMKGVASFLTYGQAA
+111 LMKGVASFLTYGQAK
-126 AVTGGKDVNGSLIPK
+126 AVTDGKDVNGSLIPK
-141 VDGQSQTAGIMP
+141 VEGQSQTAGIMP

-165 ELEQI
+165 ELEKI
-170 YKASA
+170 YKEEQI
-175 VPAGATAIAKYLTH
+175 PAEATDIANYLTH
-189 IARAKGTITNPG
+189 IARAEGKITNPETG
-201 TEDEV
+201 GEETF
-206 TVSWKDAEDAWLQL
+206 SWKDANDAWLQL

-244 AFVSTLYRRLAAMN
+244 AFVSTLYRRLFAMN
-258 YNDGTIEK
+258 YVDGTIEK
-266 AIVNDILDRI
+266 AIVNDILHRI
-276 RNYTGEPIDGEG
+276 TTD
-288 TELKVTCEGEGTALT
+288 VTYEGEGTALT
-303 VTRLGTYDS
+303 VTSLGTYDS
-312 YPNNLDL
+312 YPNDLDL

-339 VPQTVTTLDASIN
+339 VPQTVTTLDAPIN

-377 ILVNDYGRYPS
+377 ILESDYGKYSS

-399 DDAVVSGNTKAVA
+399 DDVVVSGNTKAVA

-427 IASTSSSLADAD
+427 IASTSSSLPDAD
-439 GNLIDVEYQSKPSF
+439 ENHIEVGATSF

-468 EFKVKTTATGETTG
+468 EFKVKTTATGGATG
-482 DELFIYDRHLNTNT
+482 DELFIYDRHL
-496 GGTPFYLKFGDPA
+496 GGSPYLKFGDPA
-509 SSGPFETLALQNEDG
+509 SGPFETLALQNEDG

-561 LSGGSDTSVSAS
+561 LSGGSDTGVSAS

-603 VMPNILSGRLA
+603 VMPNILSGRLE

>member
-1 MLILGLA
+1 MLIIGLA

-61 RGIQRLSIIPFTT
+61 RGIQRLSIIPFTK

-87 ESNPIV
+87 ESEPIV
-93 STSWTVPAD
+93 NNANWTVPENT
-102 RVHHYQKVH
+102 VHHYQKVH

-126 AVTGGKDVNGSLIPK
+126 AVTGGKDINGSLIPK
-141 VDGQSQTAGIMP
+141 VEGQSQTAGIMP

-165 ELEQI
+165 ELEKI
-170 YKASA
+170 YKEEQI
-175 VPAGATAIAKYLTH
+175 PEGATAIANYLTH
-189 IARAKGTITNPG
+189 IARAEGKITNPETG
-201 TEDEV
+201 GEETF
-206 TVSWKDAEDAWLQL
+206 SWKDANDAWLQL

-258 YNDGTIEK
+258 YVDGTIEK
-266 AIVNDILDRI
+266 AIVDNILDRI
-276 RNYTGEPIDGEG
+276 TTG
-288 TELKVTCEGEGTALT
+288 VTCEGVGTELM
-303 VTRLGTYDS
+303 VTSLGTYDS

-326 LWDMTAEENKGAF
+326 LWDMTAKENKGAF
-339 VPQTVTTLDASIN
+339 VPQTVTTLDAPIN

-377 ILVNDYGRYPS
+377 ILVNDYGKYPS

-393 ANQYPY
+393 AIQYPY

-427 IASTSSSLADAD
+427 IASTSNSLPDAD
-439 GNLIDVEYQSKPSF
+439 GNLIEVGATSF

-496 GGTPFYLKFGDPA
+496 NGTPFYLKFGDPA
-509 SSGPFETLALQNEDG
+509 SGPFETLALQNEDG

-535 RSDKNFKGEDG
+535 QSGKNFKGEDG

-561 LSGGSDTSVSAS
+561 LSGGSDTGVSES

-603 VMPNILSGRLA
+603 VMPNILSGRLE

>member
-1 MLILGLA
+1 MLIIGLA

-50 TTDVTQSNGNF
+50 TSEVTQTNGNF
-61 RGIQRLSIIPFTT
+61 RGIQRLSIIPFTK

-87 ESNPIV
+87 ESDPIV
-93 STSWTVPAD
+93 NNANWTTVPETTVPENTNK
-102 RVHHYQKVH
+102 VHHYQKVH

-126 AVTGGKDVNGSLIPK
+126 AVTGKKDIDGSLIPK
-141 VDGQSQTAGIMP
+141 VEGQSQTAGIMP

-165 ELEQI
+165 ELEKI
-170 YKASA
+170 YKESD
-175 VPAGATAIAKYLTH
+175 VPEGATAIANYLTH
-189 IARAKGTITNPG
+189 IARAEGKITDPETG
-201 TEDEV
+201 GEE

-266 AIVNDILDRI
+266 AIVNDIMDRI
-276 RNYTGEPIDGEG
+276 KNYTG
-288 TELKVTCEGEGTALT
+288 VTCEGEGDALK
-303 VTRLGTYDS
+303 VTSLGTYDS
-312 YPNNLDL
+312 YPNDLDL

-326 LWDMTAEENKGAF
+326 LWDMTAEENQRAF
-339 VPQTVTTLDASIN
+339 VPQTVTTLDAPIN

-377 ILVNDYGRYPS
+377 ILANDYKLYPQ
-388 WSDAL
+388 WTDVL
-393 ANQYPY
+393 ANLYYPY
-399 DDAVVSGNTKAVA
+399 DGVVGGDTKAVA

-427 IASTSSSLADAD
+427 IASKSSSLPDAD
-439 GNLIDVEYQSKPSF
+439 GNHIEVEYQSKPSF
-453 PVTGIIICGQRPVDF
+453 PVTGIIICGQHPVDF

-482 DELFIYDRHLNTNT
+482 DELFIYDRHL
-496 GGTPFYLKFGDPA
+496 GGSPYLKFGDPA
-509 SSGPFETLALQNEDG
+509 SGPFETLALQNEDG

-561 LSGGSDTSVSAS
+561 LSGGSDTGVSES
-573 EKDDVKKRVFTQDH
+573 EKEDVKKRVFTQDH

-603 VMPNILSGRLA
+603 VMPNVLSGRLE

>member
-1 MLILGLA
+1 
-8 SMVLT
+8 MVLT

-50 TTDVTQSNGNF
+50 TSDVTQSNGNF
-61 RGIQRLSIIPFTT
+61 RGIQRLSIIPFTK

-87 ESNPIV
+87 ESDPIV

-126 AVTGGKDVNGSLIPK
+126 AVTDEKDVNGSLIPK
-141 VDGQSQTAGIMP
+141 VEGQSQTAGIMP

-165 ELEQI
+165 ELEKI
-170 YKASA
+170 YKESD
-175 VPAGATAIAKYLTH
+175 VPAGATAIANYLTH
-189 IARAKGTITNPG
+189 IARAEG
-201 TEDEV
+201 
-206 TVSWKDAEDAWLQL
+206 WKDAEDAWLQL

-266 AIVNDILDRI
+266 AIVNDIMDRI
-276 RNYTGEPIDGEG
+276 KNYTGEPIDGEG

-339 VPQTVTTLDASIN
+339 VPQTVTTLDAPIN

-377 ILVNDYGRYPS
+377 IQDYGTDQS
-388 WSDAL
+388 WSDVL
-393 ANQYPY
+393 DNLYPY
-399 DDAVVSGNTKAVA
+399 DYAVVSGNTKAVA

-427 IASTSSSLADAD
+427 IASKSSSLPDAD
-439 GNLIDVEYQSKPSF
+439 GNHIEVEYQSKPSF

-468 EFKVKTTATGETTG
+468 EFKVKTTAT
-482 DELFIYDRHLNTNT
+482 DELFIYDRHL
-496 GGTPFYLKFGDPA
+496 GGSPYLKFGDPA
-509 SSGPFETLALQNEDG
+509 SGPFETLALQNEDG
-524 KDVTIMLELEN
+524 KDVTIMLELKN
-535 RSDKNFKGEDG
+535 QSGKNFKGEDG
-546 IVYKGTKFYLTGQVK
+546 IVYNGTKFYLTGIIK
-561 LSGGSDTSVSAS
+561 LSESSNKS
-573 EKDDVKKRVFTQDH
+573 EKEDVNKRVFTQDH
-587 TTTVT
+587 TTTVKMT
-592 MKVQTL
+592 VQTL

-603 VMPNILSGRLA
+603 VMPNILSGRLE

-628 TTVILTGEETT
+628 TTVILTGDETT

>member
-1 MLILGLA
+1 MLIIGLA

-50 TTDVTQSNGNF
+50 TTDVTQSNGIF
-61 RGIQRLSIIPFTT
+61 RGIQRLSIIPFTK

-87 ESNPIV
+87 ESDPIV

-126 AVTGGKDVNGSLIPK
+126 AVTGEGKDVNGSLIPK
-141 VDGQSQTAGIMP
+141 VEGQSQTAGIMP

-165 ELEQI
+165 ELEKIYNKEQI
-170 YKASA
+170 
-175 VPAGATAIAKYLTH
+175 PAGATAIANYLTH
-189 IARAKGTITNPG
+189 IARAEG
-201 TEDEV
+201 
-206 TVSWKDAEDAWLQL
+206 WKDAEDAWLQL

-266 AIVNDILDRI
+266 AIVNDIMDRI
-276 RNYTGEPIDGEG
+276 KNYTG
-288 TELKVTCEGEGTALT
+288 VTCEGEGTALT
-303 VTRLGTYDS
+303 VTSLGTYDS
-312 YPNNLDL
+312 YPNDLGL

-326 LWDMTAEENKGAF
+326 LWDMTADGNKGAF
-339 VPQTVTTLDASIN
+339 VPQTVTTLDATIN

-377 ILVNDYGRYPS
+377 ILANDYKLYPQ
-388 WSDAL
+388 WTDVL
-393 ANQYPY
+393 ANLYPY
-399 DDAVVSGNTKAVA
+399 DGVVGGDTKAVA

-427 IASTSSSLADAD
+427 IASKSSSLPDAD
-439 GNLIDVEYQSKPSF
+439 GNHIEVEYQSKPSF
-453 PVTGIIICGQRPVDF
+453 PVTGIIICGQHPVDF

-482 DELFIYDRHLNTNT
+482 DELFIYDRHL
-496 GGTPFYLKFGDPA
+496 GGSPYLKFGAPA
-509 SSGPFETLALQNEDG
+509 SGPFETLALQNEDG

-535 RSDKNFKGEDG
+535 QSGKNFKGEDG
-546 IVYKGTKFYLTGQVK
+546 IVYNGTKFYLTGIIK
-561 LSGGSDTSVSAS
+561 LSESSNKS
-573 EKDDVKKRVFTQDH
+573 EKKDVNKRVFTQDH
-587 TTTVT
+587 TTTVKMT
-592 MKVQTL
+592 VQTL

-603 VMPNILSGRLA
+603 VMPNVLSGRLE

>member
-1 MLILGLA
+1 MLIIGLA

-50 TTDVTQSNGNF
+50 TTDVTQSNGVF
-61 RGIQRLSIIPFTT
+61 RGIQRLSIIPFTK

-87 ESNPIV
+87 ESDPIV
-93 STSWTVPAD
+93 STSWTVPED

-126 AVTGGKDVNGSLIPK
+126 AVTGEKDIDGSLIPK
-141 VDGQSQTAGIMP
+141 VEGQSQTAGIMP

-165 ELEQI
+165 ELEKIYNKEQI
-170 YKASA
+170 
-175 VPAGATAIAKYLTH
+175 PAGATAIADYLTH
-189 IARAKGTITNPG
+189 IARAEG
-201 TEDEV
+201 
-206 TVSWKDAEDAWLQL
+206 WKDANDAWLQL
-220 LYMNFINQNDQETNI
+220 LYMNFINQNDQKTNI
-235 MPGSARNVK
+235 LPGSARNVK
-244 AFVSTLYRRLAAMN
+244 AFVTTLYRRLAAMN

-266 AIVNDILDRI
+266 AIVNDIMDRI
-276 RNYTGEPIDGEG
+276 KNYTG
-288 TELKVTCEGEGTALT
+288 VTCEGEGDALK
-303 VTRLGTYDS
+303 VTSLGTYDS

-326 LWDMTAEENKGAF
+326 HLPDGAAAVLWDMTAEENQRAF
-339 VPQTVTTLDASIN
+339 VPQTVTTLDAPIN

-377 ILVNDYGRYPS
+377 IQDYGTDQS
-388 WSDAL
+388 WSDVL
-393 ANQYPY
+393 ANLYLY
-399 DDAVVSGNTKAVA
+399 DDAVVSGDTKAVA

-427 IASTSSSLADAD
+427 IASTSSSLRDAD

-468 EFKVKTTATGETTG
+468 EFKVKTTATATGGATG
-482 DELFIYDRHLNTNT
+482 DELFIYDRHF
-496 GGTPFYLKFGDPA
+496 GGSPYLKFGDPA
-509 SSGPFETLALQNEDG
+509 SGPFETLALQNEDG

-535 RSDKNFKGEDG
+535 QSGKNFKGEDG
-546 IVYKGTKFYLTGQVK
+546 IVYNGTKFYLTGIIK
-561 LSGGSDTSVSAS
+561 LSESSNKS
-573 EKDDVKKRVFTQDH
+573 EKEDVNKRVFTQDH
-587 TTTVT
+587 TTTVKMT
-592 MKVQTL
+592 VQTL

-603 VMPNILSGRLA
+603 VMPNILSGRLE

-628 TTVILTGEETT
+628 TTVILTGDETT

>member
-1 MLILGLA
+1 MLIIGLA

-13 SCQKQED
+13 SCQKQDD

-50 TTDVTQSNGNF
+50 TTDVTQSNGIF
-61 RGIQRLSIIPFTT
+61 RGIQRLSIIPFTK

-87 ESNPIV
+87 ESEPIV
-93 STSWTVPAD
+93 NNTNWTVPENT
-102 RVHHYQKVH
+102 VHHYQKVH

-153 ERMAVSPANLTF
+153 ERMAVSPGNLTF
-165 ELEQI
+165 ELEKI
-170 YKASA
+170 YKESD
-175 VPAGATAIAKYLTH
+175 VPTGATAIANYLTH

-220 LYMNFINQNDQETNI
+220 LYMNFINQNDLGTNII

-244 AFVSTLYRRLAAMN
+244 ALVSTLYKRLYAMN
-258 YNDGTIEK
+258 YGDGTIEK

-276 RNYTGEPIDGEG
+276 KTGVTCTGEG
-288 TELKVTCEGEGTALT
+288 TDLMVTN
-303 VTRLGTYDS
+303 LGTYDS
-312 YPNNLDL
+312 YPNDLDL

-326 LWDMTAEENKGAF
+326 RWTDVVENEVTVKKF
-339 VPQTVTTLDASIN
+339 VPQTVTTLDAPIN

-368 SRIKTSNTE
+368 SKIKTSNTE
-377 ILVNDYGRYPS
+377 ILESDYGTYQS

-393 ANQYPY
+393 YNQYPY
-399 DDAVVSGNTKAVA
+399 DNAVVSGDTKAVA

-427 IASTSSSLADAD
+427 IASASTSSSLPDAD

-468 EFKVKTTATGETTG
+468 EFKVKTTATGGATG
-482 DELFIYDRHLNTNT
+482 DPLFIYDRHL
-496 GGTPFYLKFGDPA
+496 GGSPYLKFGDPA
-509 SSGPFETLALQNEDG
+509 GPFETLALQNEDG

-535 RSDKNFKGEDG
+535 KSGKNSKNM
-546 IVYKGTKFYLTGQVK
+546 
-561 LSGGSDTSVSAS
+561 SV
-573 EKDDVKKRVFTQDH
+573 R
-587 TTTVT
+587 
-592 MKVQTL
+592 MK
-598 AHAYN
+598 
-603 VMPNILSGRLA
+603 
-614 IGVDIKLDWVGTTP
+614 
-628 TTVILTGEETT
+628 
-639 NGN
+639 

>member
-1 MLILGLA
+1 MLIIGLA

-61 RGIQRLSIIPFTT
+61 RGIQRLSIIPFTK

-87 ESNPIV
+87 ESDPIV

-141 VDGQSQTAGIMP
+141 VEGQSQTAGIMP

-165 ELEQI
+165 ELEKI
-170 YKASA
+170 YKEPD
-175 VPAGATAIAKYLTH
+175 VPAGATAIANYLTH
-189 IARAKGTITNPG
+189 IAGAEGKINPG
-201 TEDEV
+201 TEGEV
-206 TVSWKDAEDAWLQL
+206 TVSWKDANDAWLQL
-220 LYMNFINQNDQETNI
+220 LYMNFINQNDLGTNII

-244 AFVSTLYRRLAAMN
+244 AFVSTLYRRLYAMN
-258 YNDGTIEK
+258 YGDGTIEK

-276 RNYTGEPIDGEG
+276 KNYSGVTCTGEG
-288 TELKVTCEGEGTALT
+288 TDLMVTN
-303 VTRLGTYDS
+303 LGTYDS
-312 YPNNLDL
+312 YPNDLDL

-326 LWDMTAEENKGAF
+326 RWTDVVENEVTVKKF
-339 VPQTVTTLDASIN
+339 VPQTVTTPDALIN

-377 ILVNDYGRYPS
+377 IQDNDPS
-388 WSDAL
+388 WAKVL
-393 ANQYPY
+393 EQYLY
-399 DDAVVSGNTKAVA
+399 DNAVVSGDTKAVA

-427 IASTSSSLADAD
+427 IASTSNNLPDAD
-439 GNLIDVEYQSKPSF
+439 GNLIDVEYQSEPSF

-509 SSGPFETLALQNEDG
+509 SGPFETLALQNEDG

-535 RSDKNFKGEDG
+535 QSGKNFKGEDG

>member
-1 MLILGLA
+1 
-8 SMVLT
+8 MVLT

-50 TTDVTQSNGNF
+50 TTDVTQSNGIF
-61 RGIQRLSIIPFTT
+61 RGIQRLSIIPFTK

-87 ESNPIV
+87 ESDPIV
-93 STSWTVPAD
+93 NNANWTTVPETTVPENTNK
-102 RVHHYQKVH
+102 VHHYQKVH

-126 AVTGGKDVNGSLIPK
+126 AVTGGKAVNGSLIPK

-165 ELEQI
+165 ELEKI
-170 YKASA
+170 YKESD
-175 VPAGATAIAKYLTH
+175 VPAGATAIADYLTH
-189 IARAKGTITNPG
+189 IARAEGKITDPG
-201 TEDEV
+201 TEGEV

-244 AFVSTLYRRLAAMN
+244 AFVSTLYRRLFAMN
-258 YNDGTIEK
+258 YVDGTIEK
-266 AIVNDILDRI
+266 AIVNDILNRI
-276 RNYTGEPIDGEG
+276 TTG
-288 TELKVTCEGEGTALT
+288 VTCEGVGTALT
-303 VTRLGTYDS
+303 VTSLGTYDS
-312 YPNNLDL
+312 YPNDLDL

-326 LWDMTAEENKGAF
+326 RWTDVVENEVTVKKF
-339 VPQTVTTLDASIN
+339 VPQTVTTLDAPIN
-352 TINRFAYPPEL
+352 TINRFTYPPEL

-377 ILVNDYGRYPS
+377 ILANDYKLYPQ
-388 WSDAL
+388 WTDVL
-393 ANQYPY
+393 ANLYPY
-399 DDAVVSGNTKAVA
+399 GDAVVSGNTKAVA

-427 IASTSSSLADAD
+427 IASKSSSLPDAD
-439 GNLIDVEYQSKPSF
+439 GNHIEVGATSF

-509 SSGPFETLALQNEDG
+509 SGPFETLALQNEDG

-535 RSDKNFKGEDG
+535 QSGKNFKGEDG
-546 IVYKGTKFYLTGQVK
+546 IVYKGTKFYLIGQVK
-561 LSGGSDTSVSAS
+561 LSGGSDTGVSES
-573 EKDDVKKRVFTQDH
+573 EKEDVKKRVFTQDH

-603 VMPNILSGRLA
+603 VMPNVLSGRLE

-628 TTVILTGEETT
+628 TTVILTGDETT